1 MSIKCTVT
9 ASGTGYNVD
18 ISPTD
23 NCTVADGVVTVT
35 DETAEASFSVE
46 FTAASGYSITSID
59 YNNSS
64 DVNVLN
70 DGNNFAVSFNS
81 YDPGSEPE
89 NTLAFV
95 VVTSSNS
102 GSGGDNPDQPSSNIQ
117 INISQNGTTTLATA
131 GKFCNR
137 NIDVNAN
144 VSGIE
149 DISTASGMTTLL
161 TSENVGNI
169 YRFTGTT
176 DSTYTSGDLY
186 EVVSE

>member
-9 ASGTGYNVD
+9 TSGTGFTVD

-64 DVNVLN
+64 DVNVLD

-89 NTLAFV
+89 NTLTFT

-102 GSGGDNPDQPSSNIQ
+102 GSGGDNPDQPSSSIQ

-131 GKFCNR
+131 GKLCNK
-137 NIDVNAN
+137 NIDIVTN
-144 VSGIE
+144 VPSSGGIPLGE
-149 DISTASGMTTLL
+149 IPVVASLENP
-161 TSENVGNI
+161 TSESPSLVMYNGQI
-169 YRFTGTT
+169 YA
-176 DSTYTSGDLY
+176 LINN
-186 EVVSE
+186 EEE